1 MSCSYQAYLGGDH
14 RRGRLNIKN
23 PKKDLNDGRWHNM
36 SLIQEGRLA
45 KLKVD
50 SVESSSII
58 REDYKDLN
66 LDTIYVGGMKP
77 ATYRLYRVG
86 GTRNFRGCLE
96 DLTFRGKNLISGAK
110 GELLGYDSVGKVS
123 FKCEELDYRV
133 VTMSNPNVGFRV
145 TVKKLP
151 ADNDTF
157 YASFRFRS
165 HVEEGL
171 LLSRSAVK
179 VKLHLRLSAG
189 SLLYDVTAPNGSKT
203 VLRLGS
209 NLDDGEWHNVNAS
222 VRGRE
227 VRLQLDGQT
236 ALTKPLNH
244 SLLMQEFANR
254 SRLKIFLG
262 GFDDNRDFP
271 GFVGCI
277 LNLQIDSQKIF
288 LRNLKKSKHTNEDLK
303 YACRLVNRCQP
314 NPCKNDGH
322 CSQDW
327 QSFYCDCAHTQF
339 EGDTCEISKYR
350 PACEYYRAMGLKTTM
365 RCLIDSVGDGDPY
378 TALCNVT
385 DDPKR
390 TYTIIN
396 HNKMTKI
403 RVSDANIIGT
413 LYKHEITYSNS
424 ISMQQIIKLIENSKE
439 CRQHIRFHCFSSKLL
454 NTPRGP
460 SHAFWLSRDDK
471 RQDYWGGAE
480 PGSKKCAC
488 GMMEPTSCE
497 GTAKFCNCDNKDSQ
511 WRVDE
516 GYLTDKSTLPVTGL
530 EFNKKSAKSDFTLGP
545 LECWGTLKEKKNSK
559 KSDPSIHMT
568 RLKKACPK
576 AGPSTPSSTRS
587 ASPTTSPTPSSTKG
601 LCPNGI
607 EGECANSSSSSPGV
621 TTLPASG
628 NVEETRQTTPR
639 DQEISLNDS
648 ASEISTIAIVM
659 ISAAL
664 VVIVLLSMKFALPR
678 VIMCV
683 RTHSKRGEYI
693 VPPAGSSG
701 YPARLLPLV
710 TKRSSVRGRQ
720 LTQSGANGRYVD
732 GNAAGGLKSYWV

>member
-14 RRGRLNIKN
+14 RLGGPNIN
-23 PKKDLNDGRWHNM
+23 PKKDLNDGRWHNV
-36 SLIQEGRLA
+36 SLIQEGRLT

-58 REDYKDLN
+58 RETYKDLN
-66 LDTIYVGGMKP
+66 LDTIYVGGMKR
-77 ATYRLYRVG
+77 ATYSLYDVT

-110 GELLGYDSVGKVS
+110 GELLGYNSVGKVS

-157 YASFRFRS
+157 FASFRFRS

-209 NLDDGEWHNVNAS
+209 DLDDGEWHNVNAS

-227 VRLQLDGQT
+227 VRLQVDGKT
-236 ALTKPLNH
+236 RTKPLNN

-277 LNLQIDSQKIF
+277 SNLQIDSQKIF

-303 YACRLVNRCQP
+303 YACRLENRCQP
-314 NPCKNDGH
+314 NPCKNGGH

-327 QSFYCDCAHTQF
+327 QRFYCDCARTQF

-350 PACEYYRAMGLKTTM
+350 PACEYYRAMGLKTSM
-365 RCLIDSVGDGDPY
+365 RCLIDSVGDGNPY

-424 ISMQQIIKLIENSKE
+424 ISVQQIIKLIENSKE

-545 LECWGTLKEKKNSK
+545 LECWGTLKEKKNPK

-576 AGPSTPSSTRS
+576 AGPSTPSSTRT

-601 LCPNGI
+601 LCPNGR

-621 TTLPASG
+621 TTSRATG
-628 NVEETRQTTPR
+628 NVDETRQTTPR
-639 DQEISLNDS
+639 DQD
-648 ASEISTIAIVM
+648 SEISTIAIVM

>member
-14 RRGRLNIKN
+14 RLGEPNIN
-23 PKKDLNDGRWHNM
+23 PKKDLNDGRWHNV
-36 SLIQEGRLA
+36 SLIQEGRLT

-58 REDYKDLN
+58 RETYKDLN
-66 LDTIYVGGMKP
+66 LDTIYVGGMKR
-77 ATYRLYRVG
+77 ATYSLYDVT

-110 GELLGYDSVGKVS
+110 GELLGYNSVGKVS

-209 NLDDGEWHNVNAS
+209 DLDDGEWHNVNAS

-227 VRLQLDGQT
+227 VRLQVDGKT
-236 ALTKPLNH
+236 RTKPLNN

-303 YACRLVNRCQP
+303 YACRLENRCQP
-314 NPCKNDGH
+314 NPCKNGGH

-327 QSFYCDCAHTQF
+327 QRFYCDCARTQF

-350 PACEYYRAMGLKTTM
+350 PACEYYRAMGLKTSM
-365 RCLIDSVGDGDPY
+365 RCLIDSVGDGNPY

-413 LYKHEITYSNS
+413 LYKHDITYSNS

-545 LECWGTLKEKKNSK
+545 LECWGTLKEKKNPK

-576 AGPSTPSSTRS
+576 AGPSTPSSTRT

-601 LCPNGI
+601 LCPNGR

-621 TTLPASG
+621 TTSPTSG
-628 NVEETRQTTPR
+628 NVDEMRQTTPR
-639 DQEISLNDS
+639 DQD
-648 ASEISTIAIVM
+648 SEISTIAIVM

-720 LTQSGANGRYVD
+720 LTQSGTNGRYVD

>member
-1 MSCSYQAYLGGDH
+1 M
-14 RRGRLNIKN
+14 KN
-23 PKKDLNDGRWHNM
+23 SKKDLNDGRWHNVT
-36 SLIQEGRLA
+36 LTQEGRTAQLQ
-45 KLKVD
+45 VD
-50 SVESSSII
+50 SVFASKII
-58 REDYKDLN
+58 QEDYHHLD
-66 LDTIYVGGMKP
+66 LDTIYIGGMKP
-77 ATYRLYRVG
+77 ANYKYYGVEE
-86 GTRNFRGCLE
+86 TRNFRGCLE
-96 DLTFRGKNLISGAK
+96 NLIFRGKNLIREAE
-110 GELLGYDSVGKVS
+110 GELLGYDTIGPEGRKVT

-133 VTMSNPNVGFRV
+133 VTMTNPNVGFKV

-151 ADNDTF
+151 TDNDTF

-189 SLLYDVTAPNGSKT
+189 TLLYDVTAPNGSKT
-203 VLRLGS
+203 VLHLGS
-209 NLDDGEWHNVNAS
+209 NLDDGEWHSVNAS

-227 VRLQLDGQT
+227 VRLQLDGRT
-236 ALTKPLNH
+236 KTKPLNQ

-277 LNLQIDSQKIF
+277 LNLQIDSQKIL

-303 YACRLVNRCQP
+303 YTCRLENRCQP
-314 NPCKNDGH
+314 NPCKNGGK
-322 CSQDW
+322 CSQGW
-327 QSFYCDCAHTQF
+327 QTFSCNCEYTRF
-339 EGDTCEISKYR
+339 EGEKCEISKYK
-350 PACEYYRAMGLKTTM
+350 PVCEYYRAMGLKKSM
-365 RCLIDSVGDGDPY
+365 PCLLDSEGDGDPY

-390 TYTIIN
+390 TYTIIT

-403 RVSDANIIGT
+403 RVSDARIVGSH
-413 LYKHEITYSNS
+413 YKHDITYTNE
-424 ISMQQIIKLIENSKE
+424 ISMQQLIQLIEKSKE
-439 CRQHIRFHCFSSKLL
+439 CRQHIRFHCISSKLL

-460 SHAFWLSRDDK
+460 PHAFWLSRDHE
-471 RQDYWGGAE
+471 RQYYWGGAE
-480 PGSKKCAC
+480 PGSNKCAC
-488 GMMEPTSCE
+488 GMIDPPSCE
-497 GTAKFCNCDNKDSQ
+497 GTAKFCNCDNKDPQ

-516 GYLTDKSTLPVTGL
+516 GYLTDKTTLPVTGL

-545 LECWGTLKEKKNSK
+545 LECWGTATRQKYPKPH
-559 KSDPSIHMT
+559 DPSVDMI
-568 RLKKACPK
+568 RLRKACPK
-576 AGPSTPSSTRS
+576 AEYTTTTPTPTISST
-587 ASPTTSPTPSSTKG
+587 TTPTPTSARS
-601 LCPNGI
+601 LCPSDDEEQCG
-607 EGECANSSSSSPGV
+607 NSSVSLSGV
-621 TTLPASG
+621 TTVPSSG
-628 NVEETRQTTPR
+628 SIEGIRQTTPR
-639 DQEISLNDS
+639 DQETGSDDEEAIGM
-648 ASEISTIAIVM
+648 STLTIVM

-678 VIMCV
+678 VIMCI

-710 TKRSSVRGRQ
+710 TKRASIRGRQ
-720 LTQSGANGRYVD
+720 LTQSSTNANGRYAD
-732 GNAAGGLKSYWV
+732 GNATAGLKSYWV

>member
-14 RRGRLNIKN
+14 QRGTLKITN
-23 PKKDLNDGRWHNM
+23 PKKDLNDGRWHNV
-36 SLIQEGRLA
+36 SLTQDGRLA
-45 KLKVD
+45 KLNVD
-50 SVESSSII
+50 TISSSKIVS
-58 REDYKDLN
+58 EAYEDLN
-66 LDTIYVGGMKP
+66 LDIIYIGGMKP
-77 ATYRLYRVG
+77 ANYRRYHVRE
-86 GTRNFRGCLE
+86 TRNFRGCLE
-96 DLTFRGKNLISGAK
+96 DLIFRRKNLISGAK
-110 GELLGYDSVGKVS
+110 GELLRYGTNGNVS
-123 FKCEELDYRV
+123 FRCEELDYRV
-133 VTMSNPNVGFRV
+133 VTMSNPYVGFRV

-157 YASFRFRS
+157 YATFRFRS
-165 HVEEGL
+165 HAEEGL

-179 VKLHLRLSAG
+179 VKLHLRLLKG

-203 VLRLGS
+203 VLSLGS

-227 VRLQLDGQT
+227 VRLQLDGRT
-236 ALTKPLNH
+236 RTRPLNH

-254 SRLKIFLG
+254 SRLKILLG
-262 GFDDNRDFP
+262 GFDGDRDSP

-288 LRNLKKSKHTNEDLK
+288 LRNLKKSKHTYDDFK
-303 YACRLVNRCQP
+303 YACRLENRCQP
-314 NPCKNDGH
+314 NPCKNGGH
-322 CSQDW
+322 CSQDG
-327 QSFYCDCAHTQF
+327 QRFYCDCERTQF
-339 EGDTCEISKYR
+339 EGDTCESSKYR
-350 PACEYYRAMGLKTTM
+350 PACEYYRAMGLKTSM
-365 RCLIDSVGDGDPY
+365 RCLIDSAGDGDPY

-403 RVSDANIIGT
+403 RVSEANIIGT
-413 LYKHEITYSNS
+413 HYKHEITYSNS
-424 ISMQQIIKLIENSKE
+424 ISERQIIKLIENSKE
-439 CRQHIRFHCFSSKLL
+439 CRQHIRFHCRGSKLL

-460 SHAFWLSRDDK
+460 THAFWLSRDGE

-488 GMMEPTSCE
+488 GMTSCE
-497 GTAKFCNCDNKDSQ
+497 GTAKFCNCDIKDNQ

-545 LECWGTLKEKKNSK
+545 LECWGTMKEKTIPK
-559 KSDPSIHMT
+559 KSDPSIRMT
-568 RLKKACPK
+568 RLTKACPK
-576 AGPSTPSSTRS
+576 AGPSTPSSTRT
-587 ASPTTSPTPSSTKG
+587 ASPTTTPTLSSTKG
-601 LCPNGI
+601 LCPN
-607 EGECANSSSSSPGV
+607 EGESECANSSSSLPGI
-621 TTLPASG
+621 TTIPASG

-639 DQEISLNDS
+639 DREVSLENS

-664 VVIVLLSMKFALPR
+664 LVIVLLSMKFVLPR

-701 YPARLLPLV
+701 YPAKLLPLV
-710 TKRSSVRGRQ
+710 TKRSSIRGRQ

-732 GNAAGGLKSYWV
+732 GNASGGLKSYWV

>member
-1 MSCSYQAYLGGDH
+1 M
-14 RRGRLNIKN
+14 KN
-23 PKKDLNDGRWHNM
+23 PKKDLNDGRWHNVT
-36 SLIQEGRLA
+36 LIQEGRTARLQ
-45 KLKVD
+45 VD
-50 SVESSSII
+50 SVGASNII
-58 REDYKDLN
+58 QENYHHLDLD
-66 LDTIYVGGMKP
+66 LIYIGGMKP
-77 ATYRLYRVG
+77 ANYKYYGVE

-96 DLTFRGKNLISGAK
+96 NLIFRGKNLIREAE
-110 GELLGYDSVGKVS
+110 GELLGYDTIGPEGRKVT

-133 VTMSNPNVGFRV
+133 VTMTNPNVGFRV

-165 HVEEGL
+165 HVQEGL

-179 VKLHLRLSAG
+179 VKLHLRLSSG
-189 SLLYDVTAPNGSKT
+189 TLLYDVTAPNGSKT
-203 VLRLGS
+203 VLHLGS
-209 NLDDGEWHNVNAS
+209 NLDDGEWHSVNAS

-227 VRLQLDGQT
+227 VRLQLDGR
-236 ALTKPLNH
+236 AKTKPLNH
-244 SLLMQEFANR
+244 SLLMQEFTNR

-262 GFDDNRDFP
+262 GFEEKRDFP

-303 YACRLVNRCQP
+303 YTCRLENRCQP
-314 NPCKNDGH
+314 NPCKNGGR
-322 CSQDW
+322 CFQD
-327 QSFYCDCAHTQF
+327 SKRFYCNCEYTRF
-339 EGDTCEISKYR
+339 EGEKCETSKYK
-350 PACEYYRAMGLKTTM
+350 PVCEYYRAMGLKKSM
-365 RCLIDSVGDGDPY
+365 HCLLDSEGEGNPY

-390 TYTIIN
+390 TYTIIT

-403 RVSDANIIGT
+403 RVSDARIVGSN
-413 LYKHEITYSNS
+413 YKHDITYTNS
-424 ISMQQIIKLIENSKE
+424 ISMRQIIQLIEKSKE

-460 SHAFWLSRDDK
+460 PHAFWLSRDHE
-471 RQDYWGGAE
+471 RQYYWGGAE
-480 PGSKKCAC
+480 PGSNKCAC
-488 GMMEPTSCE
+488 GMINFCE
-497 GTAKFCNCDNKDSQ
+497 GTAKFCNCDNKDPQ

-516 GYLTDKSTLPVTGL
+516 GYLTDKTTLPVTGL

-545 LECWGTLKEKKNSK
+545 LECWGTATRQKYPKPH
-559 KSDPSIHMT
+559 DPSVDMN
-568 RLKKACPK
+568 RLKNACPK
-576 AGPSTPSSTRS
+576 AGYPIHISTTTV
-587 ASPTTSPTPSSTKG
+587 SPTTTPTPTSAGS
-601 LCPNGI
+601 LCPSDDEEQCG
-607 EGECANSSSSSPGV
+607 NSSVSISGV
-621 TTLPASG
+621 TTVPASG
-628 NVEETRQTTPR
+628 SIEGRRQTTPQ
-639 DQEISLNDS
+639 DQETGSDDEEAIGM
-648 ASEISTIAIVM
+648 STLTIVM

-678 VIMCV
+678 VIMCI

-710 TKRSSVRGRQ
+710 TKRASIRERQ
-720 LTQSGANGRYVD
+720 LTQCSANANGRYAD
-732 GNAAGGLKSYWV
+732 GNATAGLKSYWV